1 MLILLANPSRDHVF
15 HLTFPKEWKF
25 NDISHLFSP
34 FGKYIYIYIYVLQS
48 SLFDNYLYLY
58 KYNTNRITIIYV
70 TGSVHVS
77 WLSDI
82 SAYIELH
89 RRDQVNEV
97 MKVLAKTS
105 TYKLQRYADY
115 QASLENFNTGERKR
129 KLSSSE

>member
-1 MLILLANPSRDHVF
+1 MNINRI
-15 HLTFPKEWKF
+15 K
-25 NDISHLFSP
+25 I
-34 FGKYIYIYIYVLQS
+34 IYI
-48 SLFDNYLYLY
+48 
-58 KYNTNRITIIYV
+58 

-115 QASLENFNTGERKR
+115 QASLESFNTGERKR